1 VQSHT
6 NTEQQLLAA
15 LAQGEREA
23 TEQIYRQNYRIIN
36 GWLLK
41 NGGSA
46 TDADDLFQE
55 AMVVL
60 FSKAQSEEFRLTCSV
75 GTYLFAISKHLWYKK
90 LQRKSRDPI
99 ALLDNTGNDDE
110 ENDNGIAYEEDID
123 AHEEREAHYNQLDE
137 ALEQI
142 GEPCRSI
149 LKAYY
154 HQDKSMQEIAAD
166 FGYTNTDNAKT
177 QKYKCL
183 TRLKKIFHAM

>member
-60 FSKAQSEEFRLTCSV
+60 FSKSQSEEFRLTCSV

-183 TRLKKIFHAM
+183 TRLKKIFHGM